1 MAGLDGRTISDEMTI
16 EMMDI
21 VETSAIALGI
31 GTEGEVTE
39 TEIVTGIMT
48 ELGTGLGIETGIA
61 TAIATATTE
70 YQTDYGHL
78 VETTETLAKKRME
91 ERRRPANLHRLR

>member
-1 MAGLDGRTISDEMTI
+1 MTI

-21 VETSAIALGI
+21 VETSAIALEI

-48 ELGTGLGIETGIA
+48 GIMTELGTDLGIETGIA
-61 TAIATATTE
+61 TAIATATIE
-70 YQTDYGHL
+70 YQTDCGHL
-78 VETTETLAKKRME
+78 VETTETLPKKRME
-91 ERRRPANLHRLR
+91 GRRRPASPHRLRQPEARK

>member
-1 MAGLDGRTISDEMTI
+1 MTI

-21 VETSAIALGI
+21 VETSAIALEI

-48 ELGTGLGIETGIA
+48 ELGTGLGIEIGIA

-78 VETTETLAKKRME
+78 VETTETLPKKRME
-91 ERRRPANLHRLR
+91 ERRRPASLHRLR

>member
-1 MAGLDGRTISDEMTI
+1 MTI

-21 VETSAIALGI
+21 VETSAIALEI

-39 TEIVTGIMT
+39 TEIVTGIMTGIMT

-61 TAIATATTE
+61 TAIATATIE

-78 VETTETLAKKRME
+78 VETTETLPKKGME
-91 ERRRPANLHRLR
+91 ERRRPASPHRLRQPEARK